1 MNIMIKQLLGKRI
14 QEIRKSKK
22 LTQEKLAEYVGI
34 ETSSIS
40 NIESGRYFPTAENL
54 DKIMQV
60 LQISPIELFASEY
73 NKKHIYLIEELNT
86 AMKNSEKLTQMIYKF
101 YLTIKYQNL

>member
-22 LTQEKLAEYVGI
+22 LTQEKLAEYIGI

-40 NIESGRYFPTAENL
+40 NIENGRYFPTAENL
-54 DKIMQV
+54 DKIMQI
-60 LQISPIELFASEY
+60 LEISPIELFATEY
-73 NKKHIYLIEELNT
+73 NNEHSYLIEELNH
-86 AMKNSEKLTQMIYKF
+86 AMNTNEKLTRLIYKF